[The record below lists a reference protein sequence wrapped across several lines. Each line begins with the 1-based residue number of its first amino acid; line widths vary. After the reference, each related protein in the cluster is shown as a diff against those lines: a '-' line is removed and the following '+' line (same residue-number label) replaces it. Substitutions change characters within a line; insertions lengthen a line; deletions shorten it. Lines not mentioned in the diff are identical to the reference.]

1 MIKYYSTNGISNKVS
16 FKEALLSGLAPDK
29 GLYMPEKFP
38 LLNENVFKKNSFPE
52 MSFEIAKI
60 IIDGEISDTNLKKIV
75 FDALNFQAPVK
86 NLHENIY
93 ILELFH
99 GPTAA
104 FKDFA
109 ARFMART
116 MSYFLKEENKKV
128 TIIVATSG
136 DTGSAVAKGFYKI
149 PNIDVIIL
157 YPKNKVSY
165 LQEKQLTTLGEN
177 ITALE
182 VRGTFDDCQH
192 MAKEAFI
199 DKELNSKINLSS
211 ANSINIGRLF
221 PQSFYYVWAYTQVV
235 NDKKGKVIFCTPSG
249 NFGNLTGGIIAKKM
263 GLPVESFI
271 AATNINDVVPEYLI
285 TGIYKPRESIQT
297 FSNAMD
303 VGNPSNFARILD
315 IYKTKENILK
325 DIIGYKVTDRETLKV
340 IKDVYNKYNY
350 ILDPHTAVGY
360 KAIMDYYYD
369 NNYSDNKDNILPII
383 LLSTAH
389 PAKFNEIIK
398 EAIGKEVPVPSML
411 KEALNKEKHSIEI
424 DNNLK
429 SLKEYLLSR

>member
-1 MIKYYSTNGISNKVS
+1 MIKYYSTNGKSDKVS

-29 GLYMPEKFP
+29 GLYMPERFP
-38 LLNENVFKKNSFPE
+38 LLNEDVFKKNNFPE
-52 MSFEIAKI
+52 MAFEIAKT
-60 IIDGEISDTNLKKIV
+60 IIDGEISDKNLKTIV
-75 FDALNFQAPVK
+75 FDALNFQAPIK
-86 NLHENIY
+86 KLHDNIY

-149 PNIDVIIL
+149 PNIDVVIL
-157 YPKNKVSY
+157 YPKNKVSC

-177 ITALE
+177 IIALE

-192 MAKEAFI
+192 MAKEAFM
-199 DKELNSKINLSS
+199 DKELNSKVNLSS

-221 PQSFYYVWAYTQVV
+221 PQSFYYFWAYTRVM
-235 NDKKGKVIFCTPSG
+235 KGKNGNVIFCTPSG

-263 GLPVESFI
+263 GLPVELFI

-285 TGIYKPRESIQT
+285 TGKYKPRESKQT

-315 IYKTKENILK
+315 IYKTKENMMK
-325 DIIGYKVTDRETLKV
+325 DIKGYKVTDVETAKV
-340 IKDVYNKYNY
+340 IKEVYIKYNY

-360 KAIMDYYYD
+360 KAIMDFC
-369 NNYSDNKDNILPII
+369 SDNKNVKLPII

-389 PAKFNEIIK
+389 PAKFNETIK
-398 EAIGKEVPVPSML
+398 EAIGKEVPIPHVL
-411 KEALNKEKHSIEI
+411 KEALNKEKYSIEI
-424 DNNLK
+424 DNNVK
-429 SLKEYLLSR
+429 SLKEYLLNR

>member
-1 MIKYYSTNGISNKVS
+1 MIKYYSTNGNSKKVS

-29 GLYMPEKFP
+29 GLYMPERFP
-38 LLNENVFKKNSFPE
+38 ILDKKIYTKKSFSE
-52 MSFEIAKI
+52 MSYEVSKTI
-60 IIDGEISDTNLKKIV
+60 IEDEISDNNLKGIIS
-75 FDALNFQAPVK
+75 DALNFEAPVK
-86 NLHENIY
+86 KLHDNIY

-109 ARFMART
+109 ARVMART

-149 PNIDVIIL
+149 PNIDIVIL

-192 MAKEAFI
+192 MAKDVFI
-199 DKELNSKINLSS
+199 DKELISKANLSS

-221 PQSFYYVWAYTQVV
+221 PQSFYYIWAYIQVM
-235 NDKKGKVIFCTPSG
+235 KKYNGKVIFCTPSG

-263 GLPVESFI
+263 GLPVELFI
-271 AATNINDVVPEYLI
+271 AATNENDVVPEFLN
-285 TGIYKPRESIQT
+285 TGIYNPRKSIHT

-315 IYKTKENILK
+315 IYKTKDNMTK
-325 DIIGYKVTDRETLKV
+325 DIIGYKATDQETIDI
-340 IKDVYNKYNY
+340 IKGVYQKYNY
-350 ILDPHTAVGY
+350 LFDPHTAVGY
-360 KAIMDYYYD
+360 KAVLDFI
-369 NNYSDNKDNILPII
+369 SENKDKNLPII

-389 PAKFNEIIK
+389 PAKFNDIIK
-398 EAIGKEVPVPSML
+398 KAIGEVIPVPSVL
-411 KEALNKEKHSIEI
+411 EEALRKEKHSIEI
-424 DNNLK
+424 DNT
-429 SLKEYLLSR
+429 SDALKEYLLNR

>member
-1 MIKYYSTNGISNKVS
+1 MIKYYSTNGKSKKVS

-29 GLYMPEKFP
+29 GLYMPERFP
-38 LLNENVFKKNSFPE
+38 LLNEDIFKKNNFPE
-52 MSFEIAKI
+52 MGFEIAKL
-60 IIDGEISDTNLKKIV
+60 IIDGEISDINLKQIV
-75 FDALNFQAPVK
+75 FDALNFQAPVI
-86 NLHENIY
+86 NLHDNIY

-109 ARFMART
+109 ARFMSRT

-157 YPKNKVSY
+157 YPKNKVTF

-199 DKELNSKINLSS
+199 DKELNAKINLSS

-235 NDKKGKVIFCTPSG
+235 KDEKGKVIFCTPSG
-249 NFGNLTGGIIAKKM
+249 NFGNLTGGVIAKKM

-285 TGIYKPRESIQT
+285 TGVYKPRESIQT
-297 FSNAMD
+297 YSNAMD

-315 IYKTKENILK
+315 IYKTKDNIVK
-325 DIIGYKVTDRETLKV
+325 DIIGFKVTDQETLNV
-340 IKDVYNKYNY
+340 IKDIYKKYNY
-350 ILDPHTAVGY
+350 IFDPHTAVGY
-360 KAIMDYYYD
+360 KAIMDYYSD
-369 NNYSDNKDNILPII
+369 NNSSKNKDVNLPVI

-398 EAIGKEVPVPSML
+398 EAIGKEVPVPPVL
-411 KEALNKEKHSIEI
+411 KEALIKEKHSIEI